1 MIKRKR
7 LREKGKLK
15 PTNALKVL
23 KPGDK
28 VILFRDL
35 SAKGLFP
42 KQFQGKVA
50 EVIRKEGKSYVVR
63 FLNGKVYKTLTLNPL
78 HLKKFKD

>member
-15 PTNALKVL
+15 PSSALKIL

-28 VILFRDL
+28 VVLLRDL

-50 EVIRKEGKSYVVR
+50 EVVRKEGKAYVVR

-78 HLKKFKD
+78 HLKKLK